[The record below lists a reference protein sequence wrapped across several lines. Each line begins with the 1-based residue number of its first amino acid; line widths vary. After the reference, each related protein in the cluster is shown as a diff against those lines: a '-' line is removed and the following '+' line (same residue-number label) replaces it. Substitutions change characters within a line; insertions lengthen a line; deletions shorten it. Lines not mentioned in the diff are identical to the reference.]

1 MRQPAKGILF
11 ITAMVIAATV
21 LAEEGGESAGASI
34 DYKLLSTSK
43 TSTMQEEMSEAAEG
57 GYRFVAVMGGETS
70 FGGSEVAVVMSRP
83 LDREPEALYQYKLLA
98 TSKTSTMQKELQEA
112 ADAGFEYRSQ
122 TVFKTTFGG
131 QEVVVILE
139 LELDKPIASF
149 EYKLLTTKKTSTMQN
164 ELREAGEAGYEFV
177 GFTVSKTTFGGSEL
191 VIILRRPTSD

>member
-11 ITAMVIAATV
+11 ITGMVIAATV